1 MIIRAA
7 SGRAE
12 FTDARMGKVSLAS
25 GQHLYAGL
33 NCFLPGQ
40 EHKAHV
46 HPDQDKMYVVLDGA
60 GIATVGEEAAAVA
73 EGDVIFA
80 PAGVP
85 HGMRNDSDTP
95 LTVLTVF
102 APPPAAK
109 L

>member
-7 SGRAE
+7 AGQAE
-12 FTDARMGKVSLAS
+12 FNDARMGKVTLAS
-25 GQHLYAGL
+25 GTFLYAGL

-40 EHKAHV
+40 EHKAHI
-46 HPDQDKMYVVLDGA
+46 HADQDKLYVVLDGA
-60 GIATVGEEAAAVA
+60 GIATVGDEETPVA

-85 HGMRNDSDTP
+85 HGMRNASDSP

-102 APPPAAK
+102 APPPSGK
-109 L
+109 

>member
-1 MIIRAA
+1 MILRGAA
-7 SGRAE
+7 GRAE
-12 FTDARMGKVSLAS
+12 FSDTRMGKVTLAR
-25 GQHLYAGL
+25 GEHLYAGL

-46 HPDQDKMYVVLDGA
+46 HADQDKMYVVLDGS
-60 GIATVGEEAAAVA
+60 GVATVGDEIEPVG

-85 HGMRNDSDTP
+85 HGMKNDSSAP

-102 APPPAAK
+102 APPPSGK
-109 L
+109 

>member
-7 SGRAE
+7 AGQAE
-12 FTDARMGKVSLAS
+12 FNDAKMGKLTLAS
-25 GQHLYAGL
+25 GAHLHAGL

-46 HPDQDKMYVVLDGA
+46 HADQDKLYVVLDGA
-60 GIATVGEEAAAVA
+60 GIATVGDEVKQVS

-85 HGMRNDSDTP
+85 HGMKNDSPSP

-102 APPPAAK
+102 APPPSGK
-109 L
+109 